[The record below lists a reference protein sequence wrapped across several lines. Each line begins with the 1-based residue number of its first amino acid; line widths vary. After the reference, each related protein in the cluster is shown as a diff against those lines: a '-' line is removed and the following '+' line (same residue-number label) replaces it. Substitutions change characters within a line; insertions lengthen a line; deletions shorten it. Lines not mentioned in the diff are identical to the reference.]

1 VKTYFNA
8 HLGATLLLTWV
19 AGCSVA
25 GKKKKVNFYVNYNI
39 HFSLLSGKEP

>member
-19 AGCSVA
+19 AGCSVEE
-25 GKKKKVNFYVNYNI
+25 KEINFYVDYNI